1 LLNKQSIKKV
11 RKMKNKILLGL
22 AAIAMVAV
30 LASCGKKPQVEIDAT
45 NAAIAAAQAAEANV
59 YLPAEFAQLQDS
71 MNAINAAITEQDGK
85 MFKKYGPVKEDLAST
100 LALANQVAA
109 NAAVKK
115 EEVKKEAE
123 TLLNDIKAVVAENAK
138 LLPKLPRGK
147 EGAAVIEQIKA
158 DLGTVD
164 AAVADAQALY
174 DKGAY
179 MDALTKIKAASEK
192 AAGLNAEIKEVL
204 TKARIRF

>member
-1 LLNKQSIKKV
+1 
-11 RKMKNKILLGL
+11 MKNKILMGL
-22 AAIAMVAV
+22 AAIVMVAV

-59 YLPAEFAQLQDS
+59 YLPAEFAALQDS
-71 MNAINAAITEQDGK
+71 MNAINADITVVDGK
-85 MFKKYGPVKEDLAST
+85 LFKNYKVVVADLAATKT
-100 LALANQVAA
+100 LAEQVVANT
-109 NAAVKK
+109 AVKK
-115 EEVKKEAE
+115 EEVKTEVG

-147 EGAAVIEQIKA
+147 EGAAVIEAMKT
-158 DLGTVD
+158 DLAAVD
-164 AAVADAQALY
+164 ATVVDAQGLF

-179 MDALTKIKAASEK
+179 MDALNKIKAAQEK
-192 AAGLNAEIKEVL
+192 AAALNTEMKEVL